1 MDTLFNLEV
10 LRSVYVFK
18 DLNSTVK
25 DVNTSLEKTTKGIQS
40 LSDSFSSFTRSSIE
54 KVKELSS
61 EFRELTKSITQPQV
75 AALSFDTSG
84 AMNEFSKIS
93 SMAQGLSEMSY
104 KENFTQSVKSSASN
118 AASEVKQSEE
128 KKKEE
133 NTLMS
138 YLDTGLGFVKKLK
151 EVYDSIEDIGK
162 MYRGIRDGDL
172 LKPFKKDSSSSSEG
186 NGSETSKGKKDTKG
200 LLSSLGD
207 GIEIIDKLKSAYDTF
222 NDISDLFKWTKNLFK
237 RAAPAATAV
246 PEAIP
251 AAGEGAVLAEGL
263 LPGLGEVAGLSG
275 SLVEMFPALEGV
287 GIALAALAEFILP
300 VLAIVAAVVA
310 VVVAIKLLWDH
321 SKRFREMLGYISGA
335 GKAVFHNIGV
345 YATRLWQVIIKPLLS
360 IMTGGIQF
368 IVSKITG
375 FFSSAKMKTHNF
387 ITESR
392 KFINESIEAAVSF
405 VKEKLNRV
413 INFFNKA
420 KAFIG
425 KSWSEVSN
433 VFTDLKKWIS
443 FHILDP
449 MTEAFDKISSK
460 ISGVI
465 DKITGKA
472 KQVLAPVKKIWDQ
485 IFSPKGILDVN
496 KEGLKSKKEAGDNFD
511 AQKRKEKNKEE
522 ADKRIENEKNKVSN
536 SKKNNA
542 FESNSA
548 FNKEFNFKNFGSSAL
563 NNVQSR
569 NSSFGG
575 SMGSGTGAGG
585 GQKSVGN
592 LNITKLIENMN
603 IYNQNN
609 TMSKEAIIQMVRE
622 ALLTAVA
629 DFTLAQ
635 KDNY

>member
-18 DLNSTVK
+18 DLNSAVK

-104 KENFTQSVKSSASN
+104 KENFTQSAKSSVSDAVYE
-118 AASEVKQSEE
+118 AKQSEE

-133 NTLMS
+133 NTFMS
-138 YLDTGLGFVKKLK
+138 YLDTGLGLVKKLK
-151 EVYDSIEDIGK
+151 EVYDTIEDIGK
-162 MYRGIRDGDL
+162 MYKGIRDGDL
-172 LKPFKKDSSSSSEG
+172 LKPFKRNSSSSSEG
-186 NGSETSKGKKDTKG
+186 NGSETSEGEKDKKG

-222 NDISDLFKWTKNLFK
+222 NDISDLFKWTKSLFK

-287 GIALAALAEFILP
+287 GVALAALAEFILP
-300 VLAIVAAVVA
+300 VLAIVAAIAA

-321 SKRFREMLGYISGA
+321 SKRFNQMLGYIGGA
-335 GKAVFHNIGV
+335 GKAVFHNISI
-345 YATRLWQVIIKPLLS
+345 YAVRLWQLVIKPLIDFMVSGFQLLFSTIWQVISS
-360 IMTGGIQF
+360 IWSGMVSVISGIWEATMN
-368 IVSKITG
+368 ILNG
-375 FFSSAKMKTHNF
+375 
-387 ITESR
+387 ITE
-392 KFINESIEAAVSF
+392 FIKTVWIIFTSVFQGIWEFIAGIW
-405 VKEKLNRV
+405 NRV
-413 INFFNKA
+413 TAMF
-420 KAFIG
+420 
-425 KSWSEVSN
+425 SEFKTWVYMN
-433 VFTDLKKWIS
+433 LLKPVMDVF
-443 FHILDP
+443 
-449 MTEAFDKISSK
+449 
-460 ISGVI
+460 SGVWEWIAGLI
-465 DKITGKA
+465 DGITNRLHKMF
-472 KQVLAPVKKIWDQ
+472 APVKNLLRQ
-485 IFSPKGILDVN
+485 LFSSEGTLTIHQ
-496 KEGLKSKKEAGDNFD
+496 EGLKGSEKAAKDFDDRKKRAVE
-511 AQKRKEKNKEE
+511 EKLV
-522 ADKRIENEKNKVSN
+522 ENEKDKVHH
-536 SKKNNA
+536 SKKRNA

-548 FNKEFNFKNFGSSAL
+548 FSKEFSLKNFAGSAL

-575 SMGSGTGAGG
+575 NMGAGAGG